1 MEENNENVEEIVN
14 EIVDD
19 EAVETNEEVADNT
32 ETQATEAEVQV
43 TNENELE
50 ALKNSYQELDEKF
63 KRRTAEFENY
73 KKRSQKEREG
83 LYNMVTA
90 DVVGKI
96 LPALDNLE
104 NASKAATDDKAYQE
118 GVAMVYNQFMD
129 ILTKFNVEVIETVGK
144 TFDPEYHEAVSHI
157 DDDTKGVQE
166 IVQEYRKGYKIGTK
180 VIRHSMVV
188 VAN

>member
-1 MEENNENVEEIVN
+1 MEDNNDIVEELVNEVEKKEDVVSNIENVETATPEENQASN
-14 EIVDD
+14 EI
-19 EAVETNEEVADNT
+19 EE
-32 ETQATEAEVQV
+32 
-43 TNENELE
+43 
-50 ALKNSYQELDEKF
+50 LKNAFKDLDEKY
-63 KRRTAEFENY
+63 KRRTAEFENF

-118 GVAMVYNQFMD
+118 GVEMVYKQFMD

-144 TFDPEYHEAVSHI
+144 TFDPEFHEAVSHV

-180 VIRHSMVV
+180 VIRHSKVV

>member
-1 MEENNENVEEIVN
+1 MEENNDLVEEVVN
-14 EIVDD
+14 E
-19 EAVETNEEVADNT
+19 VEKNEEVASNT
-32 ETQATEAEVQV
+32 ENEEAASPEENQASNEV
-43 TNENELE
+43 ED
-50 ALKNSYQELDEKF
+50 LKNAYNDLDEKY
-63 KRRTAEFENY
+63 KRRTAEFENF

-144 TFDPEYHEAVSHI
+144 TFDPEFHEAVSHI
-157 DDDTKGVQE
+157 DDDTKGPQE

>member
-1 MEENNENVEEIVN
+1 MEENNDIVEELVNEIDKKEDVASNAENVETTTPEENQASN
-14 EIVDD
+14 EIED
-19 EAVETNEEVADNT
+19 
-32 ETQATEAEVQV
+32 
-43 TNENELE
+43 
-50 ALKNSYQELDEKF
+50 LKNAFKDLDEKY
-63 KRRTAEFENY
+63 KRRTAEFENF

-118 GVAMVYNQFMD
+118 GVEMVYKQFMD

-144 TFDPEYHEAVSHI
+144 TFDPEFHEAVSHV

>member
-1 MEENNENVEEIVN
+1 MEENNDIVEELVN
-14 EIVDD
+14 E
-19 EAVETNEEVADNT
+19 VEKNEEVASNT
-32 ETQATEAEVQV
+32 ENVETATPEENQASNEV
-43 TNENELE
+43 ED
-50 ALKNSYQELDEKF
+50 LKNAYNDLDEKY
-63 KRRTAEFENY
+63 KRRTAEFENF

-90 DVVGKI
+90 DVIGKI

-118 GVAMVYNQFMD
+118 GVEMVYKQFMD

-144 TFDPEYHEAVSHI
+144 TFDPEFHEAVSHI
-157 DDDTKGVQE
+157 DDDTKGPQE

>member
-1 MEENNENVEEIVN
+1 MEENNDIVEELVNEIDKKEDVASNAENVETTTPEENQASN
-14 EIVDD
+14 EIED
-19 EAVETNEEVADNT
+19 
-32 ETQATEAEVQV
+32 
-43 TNENELE
+43 
-50 ALKNSYQELDEKF
+50 LKNAFKDLDEKY
-63 KRRTAEFENY
+63 KRRTAEFENF

-104 NASKAATDDKAYQE
+104 NASKVATDDKAYQE
-118 GVAMVYNQFMD
+118 GVEMVYKQFMD

-144 TFDPEYHEAVSHI
+144 TFDPEFHEAVSHV

>member
-1 MEENNENVEEIVN
+1 MEENNDIVEELVNEIDKKEDVASNAENVETTTPEENQASN
-14 EIVDD
+14 EI
-19 EAVETNEEVADNT
+19 EE
-32 ETQATEAEVQV
+32 
-43 TNENELE
+43 
-50 ALKNSYQELDEKF
+50 LKNAFKDLDEKY
-63 KRRTAEFENY
+63 KRRTAEFENF

-118 GVAMVYNQFMD
+118 GVEMVYKQFMD

-144 TFDPEYHEAVSHI
+144 TFDPEFHEAVSHV

>member
-1 MEENNENVEEIVN
+1 MEENNDIVEELVN
-14 EIVDD
+14 E
-19 EAVETNEEVADNT
+19 VEKNEEVASNT
-32 ETQATEAEVQV
+32 ENEEAASPEENQASNEV
-43 TNENELE
+43 ED
-50 ALKNSYQELDEKF
+50 LKNAYNDLDEKY
-63 KRRTAEFENY
+63 KRRTAEFENF

-118 GVAMVYNQFMD
+118 GVEMVYKQFMD

-144 TFDPEYHEAVSHI
+144 TFDPEFHEAVSHV